1 MVIMKALFRISGYQK
16 EEVIRKNERIT
27 AHSLPLVG
35 ELNGKILWVLADI
48 YKLPLAFVSHHAC
61 RYYSYKFIK

>member
-1 MVIMKALFRISGYQK
+1 MVIIKALFNITILK

-35 ELNGKILWVLADI
+35 ELNGKIREYLGI
-48 YKLPLAFVSHHAC
+48 
-61 RYYSYKFIK
+61 

>member
-1 MVIMKALFRISGYQK
+1 MAIMKALFRISRYQK

-48 YKLPLAFVSHHAC
+48 YKLPLVLV
-61 RYYSYKFIK
+61 